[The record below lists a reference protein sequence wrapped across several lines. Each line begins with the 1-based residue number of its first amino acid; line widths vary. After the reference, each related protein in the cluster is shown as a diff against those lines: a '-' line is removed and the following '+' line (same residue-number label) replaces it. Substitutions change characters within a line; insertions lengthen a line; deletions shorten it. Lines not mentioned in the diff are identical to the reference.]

1 MSAIVLTLTSAASNV
16 AGFAFKKLN
25 APAGD
30 INLDYQ
36 RDAEHDPKLKAT
48 MPKMERM
55 FKEDQRACFGAC
67 IPIASAMPLVN
78 RFCEGNSSTAPA

>member
-1 MSAIVLTLTSAASNV
+1 LSCWQELI
-16 AGFAFKKLN
+16 
-25 APAGD
+25 
-30 INLDYQ
+30 LDYQ

-55 FKEDQRACFGAC
+55 FKEDQRAFFGAC

>member
-1 MSAIVLTLTSAASNV
+1 
-16 AGFAFKKLN
+16 
-25 APAGD
+25 
-30 INLDYQ
+30 LDYQ
-36 RDAEHDPKLKAT
+36 RDAEQDPKLKAT

-55 FKEDQRACFGAC
+55 FKEDQRAFFGAC

>member
-1 MSAIVLTLTSAASNV
+1 MSKVSCANV
-16 AGFAFKKLN
+16 SGSRSFGIHALS
-25 APAGD
+25 
-30 INLDYQ
+30 LDYQ

-55 FKEDQRACFGAC
+55 FKEDQRAFFGAC